1 MFYIDSTSELGTAG
15 ALSVPLDVW
24 IEVEFFTEPERT
36 QCAYTGQYEFNGFL
50 CDAGETCTG
59 WEAPNGRCIQVAAC
73 REGCPRCAA
82 LTMVYH
88 R

>member
-15 ALSVPLDVW
+15 APSVPFDIW

-36 QCAYTGQYEFNGFL
+36 QCTYTGQYEFNGFL

-59 WEAPNGRCIQVAAC
+59 WEAPNGRCIQG
-73 REGCPRCAA
+73 GCVP
-82 LTMVYH
+82 
-88 R
+88 